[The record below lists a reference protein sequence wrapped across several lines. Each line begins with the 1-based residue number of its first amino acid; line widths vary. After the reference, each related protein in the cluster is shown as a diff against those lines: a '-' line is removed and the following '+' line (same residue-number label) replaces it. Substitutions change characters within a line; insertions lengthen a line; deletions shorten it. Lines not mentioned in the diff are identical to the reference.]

1 MKRLIL
7 SVAAFW
13 SVSLFGQVDKP
24 PIIMGDV
31 LYTFR
36 YENVQGTPFWKNDWM
51 KSKVV
56 MQNKHAYENIELK
69 MDLVQ
74 NNFVFVRDDHNY
86 SLTPDVLEV
95 QMVNPANDS
104 RLVFRRGFAI
114 NKFITPGHFVQVLEE
129 GNLGLLKFIKKNT
142 EEFTEYNDATKYKR
156 FKLVEEFFVA
166 KDNQFVPINLN
177 KKSMEAVFG
186 TKWPQV
192 EAFLK
197 QNDASPRDENGWT
210 KAVHYFNSL

>member
-13 SVSLFGQVDKP
+13 STGLFGQVDKP
-24 PIIMGDV
+24 PILVGDV

-51 KSKVV
+51 KSKIV
-56 MQNKHAYENIELK
+56 MQNKRVYENVELK

-74 NNFVFVRDDHNY
+74 NNFVFIRDEHNY
-86 SLTPDVLEV
+86 NLTPDVWEV
-95 QMVNPANDS
+95 QLFNPAGDN

-114 NKFITPGHFVQVLEE
+114 SKFITPGNFVQVLEE
-129 GNLGLLKFIKKNT
+129 GNLSLLKFTKKST
-142 EEFTEYNDATKYKR
+142 EQFTEYNDATKYTR

-166 KDNQFVPINLN
+166 KDNQFVSINLN
-177 KKSMEAVFG
+177 KKSMESVFG
-186 TKWPQV
+186 AKWPQV
-192 EAFLK
+192 EAYLK
-197 QNDASPRDENGWT
+197 QNDASVRDENGWM